1 MRIAKDQIAPMIDVP
16 GAVARVATGFGD
28 ATGFNRMGGEYFS
41 LAAGTDIAPLR
52 RMRCV
57 KPAPR

>member
-1 MRIAKDQIAPMIDVP
+1 MRIAKDQIPPMIDVP
-16 GAVARVATGFGD
+16 GTVARVATGFGD
-28 ATGFNRMGGEYFS
+28 VTGFTKLGGAYFS